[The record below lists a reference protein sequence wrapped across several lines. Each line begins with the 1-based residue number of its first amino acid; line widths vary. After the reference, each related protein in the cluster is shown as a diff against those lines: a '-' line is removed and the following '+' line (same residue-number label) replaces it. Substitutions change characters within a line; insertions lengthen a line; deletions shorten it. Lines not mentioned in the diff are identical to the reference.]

1 MSHRLGQKTRRPP
14 RAALDDAPPV
24 VAKAQRLETDFHA
37 LSASGDAVGRD
48 AGGRTVFAPL
58 AAPGDR
64 AEVEIVQQHARF
76 VRARVT
82 HLRHLSPQRLVPPC
96 PFYWREEPRAAPQ
109 PECGGCQLQ
118 HIEYSMQCQSKRDF
132 VVQALARI
140 GGVADAE
147 QLVAPCVASPQTF
160 AYRNKADYV
169 VAAQKIAAEKSEQ
182 NIGAPGTQTTIDHEP
197 NSHAPNG
204 QEPNGQEPN
213 GQEPNGQEPN
223 GQEPNGQA
231 ERKQE
236 NVQIGFFAR
245 DSHRLI
251 DISRCLI
258 QQEPNNLI
266 LEAVRESCAA
276 GLAMPFDPDS
286 GRGVLRRVIARTATN
301 GEACLVAVTTS
312 EAWPQ
317 EAEFAR
323 FMRQRV
329 PQLVGVLR
337 RTERGRTEHVGAE
350 HVGAEHVGA
359 EHVRAEHVG
368 AEHVRAEHV
377 GAEHVRAEHVRAEGS
392 RAKRGRGGREETR
405 LLDGRDWLEENVE
418 GLSLR
423 VRGDGFF
430 QINSWTTPLLLQT
443 ALRLAQVQP
452 GERVLDLYCGVG
464 LFALAMARAGAQ
476 VLGIEQNRAAVQ
488 MARENAN
495 RNNLQAEF
503 ADGDT
508 ALVLWRQAQNKAR
521 SKRSKANV
529 DLVVLDPPRAGA
541 APCLLEIV
549 RLQPRRIVYVSC
561 DCATL
566 ARDVRFLTAAGYRLA
581 EIVPLDLF
589 PQTAHVEAVARLER
603 LD

>member
-1 MSHRLGQKTRRPP
+1 MSHRPGQKTRRPP

-24 VAKAQRLETDFHA
+24 VAKAQRLETDFYA

-48 AGGRTVFAPL
+48 ADGRTVFAPL

-82 HLRHLSPQRLVPPC
+82 HLRHLSQQRLVPPC

-197 NSHAPNG
+197 NSHASNG
-204 QEPNGQEPN
+204 H
-213 GQEPNGQEPN
+213 EPN

-231 ERKQE
+231 KRNRE

-337 RTERGRTEHVGAE
+337 RTERGR
-350 HVGAEHVGA
+350 A
-359 EHVRAEHVG
+359 EHVR
-368 AEHVRAEHV
+368 
-377 GAEHVRAEHVRAEGS
+377 AEHVRAEHVRAEGS

-503 ADGDT
+503 VDGDT
-508 ALVLWRQAQNKAR
+508 VLVLRRQAQNKAR
-521 SKRSKANV
+521 SKRSEAKV

>member
-1 MSHRLGQKTRRPP
+1 MSHRSGQKTRRPP
-14 RAALDDAPPV
+14 CAALDDAPPV

-48 AGGRTVFAPL
+48 ADGRTVFAPL

-64 AEVEIVQQHARF
+64 AEVKIVQQHARF

-140 GGVADAE
+140 GGVANAE

-182 NIGAPGTQTTIDHEP
+182 NIGAPGTQTTIDYEP

-204 QEPNGQEPN
+204 HEPNSH
-213 GQEPNGQEPN
+213 
-223 GQEPNGQA
+223 EPNGQA
-231 ERKQE
+231 KRKQE

-317 EAEFAR
+317 EAEFTR

-337 RTERGRTEHVGAE
+337 RTEQGRTERVGPERVGTEHSHADVSAE
-350 HVGAEHVGA
+350 RGG
-359 EHVRAEHVG
+359 RT
-368 AEHVRAEHV
+368 
-377 GAEHVRAEHVRAEGS
+377 EHVRAEGD
-392 RAKRGRGGREETR
+392 RAKRGRAKRGRAGHEETR
-405 LLDGRDWLEENVE
+405 LLDGRDWLEESVE

-430 QINSWTTPLLLQT
+430 QINSGTTPLLLQT

-488 MARENAN
+488 MARENAK

-503 ADGDT
+503 VDGDT
-508 ALVLWRQAQNKAR
+508 ALVLRRQAQNAAT
-521 SKRSKANV
+521 SKRSEANV

-541 APCLLEIV
+541 APCLPEIV

-581 EIVPLDLF
+581 EIVPIDLF

-603 LD
+603 LA